1 MKISCLFIDFNYFS
15 VLHTIWIPNQK
26 EKPTRYCLSYFLTS
40 SLTSKQSN
48 KPSKMFSANREL
60 PQKSLPMKQDDK
72 FSRVLSKESSM
83 ANPSFKVYYGGLPG
97 NVPFM
102 WESQPGTPKHKFSEE
117 TLPPLNPPP
126 SYYSKNLTKKPFKK
140 HTRSNLLRTL
150 FLKISLNKK
159 NHLPQSPSST
169 SSSSSWLF
177 SKSDLSMRVPM
188 KSCGSRFSSP
198 CSSFDFRG
206 DYEEEGVVGSP
217 TSTLCFGFRRVS
229 SAADRPGFTCC

>member
-1 MKISCLFIDFNYFS
+1 
-15 VLHTIWIPNQK
+15 
-26 EKPTRYCLSYFLTS
+26 
-40 SLTSKQSN
+40 
-48 KPSKMFSANREL
+48 MFSANPEL

-72 FSRVLSKESSM
+72 FFSRVLSKESSM

-117 TLPPLNPPP
+117 TLPPLTPPP
-126 SYYSKNLTKKPFKK
+126 SYYSRNPTKKPFKK
-140 HTRSNLLRTL
+140 HSRSNLLHTL

-169 SSSSSWLF
+169 SSSSSSLF
-177 SKSDLSMRVPM
+177 SKSDSSMRVPM
-188 KSCGSRFSSP
+188 NSCGSRFSSP
-198 CSSFDFRG
+198 SSSFDFRG

-217 TSTLCFGFRRVS
+217 TSTFCFGFRRVS
-229 SAADRPGFTCC
+229 SAADRDCHRF

>member
-1 MKISCLFIDFNYFS
+1 MNISCLFVDFNYFS
-15 VLHTIWIPNQK
+15 VLHTLNPKPKQ
-26 EKPTRYCLSYFLTS
+26 KPTQYCLSYFLTS

-48 KPSKMFSANREL
+48 KPSKMFSTNPEL

-72 FSRVLSKESSM
+72 FFSRVLSKESSM

-117 TLPPLNPPP
+117 TLPPLTPPP
-126 SYYSKNLTKKPFKK
+126 SYYSKNPTKKRFKK
-140 HTRSNLLRTL
+140 HSRSNLLHTL

-169 SSSSSWLF
+169 SSSSSSLF
-177 SKSDLSMRVPM
+177 SKSDLSMRMPM
-188 KSCGSRFSSP
+188 NSCGSRFSSP
-198 CSSFDFRG
+198 SSSFDFRG

-229 SAADRPGFTCC
+229 SAANRDCHWF